1 MYVKGDV
8 VAYGASDERL
18 KDNIKPIDNALDKVC
33 SLSGNT
39 FEWNE
44 ISHRPTGKKD
54 IGVIAQEVEK
64 VFPEIV
70 DTRDSG
76 YKAVDYQKLSAVLIE
91 AVKELKTE
99 IEELKDKCNGCTC

>member
-1 MYVKGDV
+1 MKYWYLIVMIVLAVSCKNV
-8 VAYGASDERL
+8 REEQ
-18 KDNIKPIDNALDKVC
+18 K
-33 SLSGNT
+33 
-39 FEWNE
+39 
-44 ISHRPTGKKD
+44 
-54 IGVIAQEVEK
+54 EVRSEK